1 MANSRCSSIGCL
13 PMPAFL
19 DQIEIWFS
27 LLQRKLLQP
36 KHFTSLNELEQ
47 AIQDFIR
54 YYNQTAKPLEWSYT
68 VEKLERKLGT
78 NLR

>member
-1 MANSRCSSIGCL
+1 LIRSIFG
-13 PMPAFL
+13 
-19 DQIEIWFS
+19 S
-27 LLQRKLLQP
+27 GGSQRKLLQP

-68 VEKLERKLGT
+68 VEKLERKLGA

>member
-1 MANSRCSSIGCL
+1 MML
-13 PMPAFL
+13 P
-19 DQIEIWFS
+19 
-27 LLQRKLLQP
+27 
-36 KHFTSLNELEQ
+36 Q
-47 AIQDFIR
+47 AIADFIG